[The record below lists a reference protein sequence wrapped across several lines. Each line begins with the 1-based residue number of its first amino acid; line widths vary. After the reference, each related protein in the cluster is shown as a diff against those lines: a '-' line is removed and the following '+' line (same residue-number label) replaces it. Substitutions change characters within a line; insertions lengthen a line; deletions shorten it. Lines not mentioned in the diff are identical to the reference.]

1 MRGKALGAWGAI
13 TGVAVAAGPLIGG
26 AIVEGLVWQWVF
38 WLNVPVGIV
47 IAVLATRKVREGR
60 RMFAHVDLV
69 GLTLATLGVFGV
81 AQALIRGNE
90 TGWVSASILGG
101 LIGGALALV
110 LFVAWERRSEY
121 PLMPMRLFRNS
132 GFSNG
137 CVASFVL
144 MAGVFGLGF
153 LTAQYLQLALH
164 YNPLGVG
171 LRLLP
176 ATGMALLLAPIAGR
190 LADRIG
196 ERPLVMLGLGLEA
209 TGLLLIGALVTDTSG
224 YRTLVGPLFIAGAG
238 IAIAFPTVTTAVMRS
253 VGPDETAVAS
263 GISNTFRQVG
273 AVFGVA
279 IATAIFAAKGSYR
292 TASEF
297 VDGLSPA
304 FLCAIGVLAGVV
316 LRRAPSE
323 DRPRTAPMATRPPR
337 AHVR

>member
-1 MRGKALGAWGAI
+1 MPAISTAPDVFRTAQRWTLVLGS
-13 TGVAVAAGPLIGG
+13 
-26 AIVEGLVWQWVF
+26 
-38 WLNVPVGIV
+38 
-47 IAVLATRKVREGR
+47 
-60 RMFAHVDLV
+60 FASFLV
-69 GLTLATLGVFGV
+69 GL
-81 AQALIRGNE
+81 N
-90 TGWVSASILGG
+90 
-101 LIGGALALV
+101 ALV
-110 LFVAWERRSEY
+110 VTTALPTLHQE
-121 PLMPMRLFRNS
+121 L
-132 GFSNG
+132 G
-137 CVASFVL
+137 
-144 MAGVFGLGF
+144 AGVEG
-153 LTAQYLQLALH
+153 LQLALH

-279 IATAIFAAKGSYR
+279 IATAIFAAEGGYR
-292 TASEF
+292 TSSEF

-304 FLCAIGVLAGVV
+304 FIALGVLCAIGVLAGV
-316 LRRAPSE
+316 LLQRAPSVGN
-323 DRPRTAPMATRPPR
+323 PRTALMAAPPRR
-337 AHVR
+337 AHVQ